1 MRSTSLPAGDQKLV
15 QIVDAALADATR
27 RSGSWLACRPGCT
40 QCCIG
45 VFSISQLDAAR
56 LRNGVHDLEARD
68 PLRADAIRERARA
81 AIARLSA
88 VYPGDPDTGILGDDA
103 EAEARFEDFA
113 NEEPCP
119 VLDPATGTCELY
131 ESRPITCRAFG
142 PPVRSEDGL
151 GVCELCFQGASDQEI
166 AACEMEVDPDDL
178 ELRLLKE
185 MADAGAPSGR
195 TIVAFA
201 LAQ

>member
-1 MRSTSLPAGDQKLV
+1 MRSSSLPPGDVKLV
-15 QIVDAALADATR
+15 QIVDAALADANR
-27 RSGSWLACRPGCT
+27 RSGSWIACRPGCT

-45 VFSISQLDAAR
+45 VFSISQLDASR
-56 LRNGVHDLEARD
+56 LRHGLQDLEARD
-68 PLRADAIRERARA
+68 PQRADAIRERARA

-88 VYPGDPDTGILGDDA
+88 AYPGDPVTGILADDD
-103 EAEARFEDFA
+103 EADARFEDFA

-151 GVCELCFQGASDQEI
+151 GVCELCFQGASDEEI
-166 AACEMEVDPDDL
+166 AACEIEVDPDDL
-178 ELRLLKE
+178 ESRLLKE
-185 MADAGAPSGR
+185 MEDAGAPSGR